1 MSNETNDVIIWYQRG
16 NQEKNKRRYQRVIR
30 WYKREYRKGNHE
42 IPKWNTS
49 RQSKDSECNIQNF
62 GYLKA
67 DIYNRK
73 TNRVQSI
80 QWHKEKKQTMICNAL
95 HKKKKIIQEQI
106 NRDELTPI
114 RCHMLNCKT
123 KQKYN
128 DKSWLWYKV
137 WLVADTNIVM
147 EIIKQHVGT
156 YFYFSYRKKN
166 RQQRRQTV
174 RKSDSVSYIGKLM
187 SHVFKVSL
195 LCDI

>member
-1 MSNETNDVIIWYQRG
+1 MSNETNDVIIRYQRC
-16 NQEKNKRRYQRVIR
+16 NQEKNKGVIRRYQRVIR
-30 WYKREYRKGNHE
+30 WYKIEYRRRNHE

-80 QWHKEKKQTMICNAL
+80 QWPKEKKQTMICNAL
-95 HKKKKIIQEQI
+95 HKKKLIIEEQI

-114 RCHMLNCKT
+114 RCQMLNCKT

-137 WLVADTNIVM
+137 WLVADTDNYHQFLWIYC
-147 EIIKQHVGT
+147 I
-156 YFYFSYRKKN
+156 
-166 RQQRRQTV
+166 
-174 RKSDSVSYIGKLM
+174 
-187 SHVFKVSL
+187 
-195 LCDI
+195 